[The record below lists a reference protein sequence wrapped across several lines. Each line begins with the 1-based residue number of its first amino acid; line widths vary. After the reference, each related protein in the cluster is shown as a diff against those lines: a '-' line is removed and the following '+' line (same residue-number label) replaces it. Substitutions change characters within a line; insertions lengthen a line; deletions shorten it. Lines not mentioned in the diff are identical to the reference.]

1 MIAGHVSRKLLHYIP
16 RDISRAKRIQN
27 EPEIMSVFEKIPIV
41 WELYRL
47 SFHDPKSRAYILSIL
62 QPQASVLSS
71 WWNTPSKS
79 SKLASDFPLQLYST
93 ESIFSIYSMVYN
105 I

>member
-1 MIAGHVSRKLLHYIP
+1 LHYVP
-16 RDISRAKRIQN
+16 RDIARAKRIQN

-47 SFHDPKSRAYILSIL
+47 SFNDATSQGYILSIL
-62 QPQASVLSS
+62 QPQASILSN

-79 SKLASDFPLQLYST
+79 LDLASNHPIQLYAT
-93 ESIFSIYSMVYN
+93 ESILSIYSMVYH
-105 I
+105 ILIY